1 MSQKRSSRERY
12 RAFVRDYKRKR
23 LDDGGEPGEEASAA
37 ENAKLRRGKRREYL
51 RDYLRWLRP
60 HRFGIV
66 AVFVFAVI
74 AAGLGMLE
82 PLFMR
87 FIMDRILLNTELD
100 APARLSRLNIVGAL
114 FIAAYWT
121 TNEPA

>member
-23 LDDGGEPGEEASAA
+23 LDDGVEPGEDASAT
-37 ENAKLRRGKRREYL
+37 EKAKLRRGKRKEYL

-60 HRFGIV
+60 HRFGIG

-100 APARLSRLNIVGAL
+100 SAARLSRLNIVGAV
-114 FIAAYWT
+114 FIAVIVLS
-121 TNEPA
+121 NL